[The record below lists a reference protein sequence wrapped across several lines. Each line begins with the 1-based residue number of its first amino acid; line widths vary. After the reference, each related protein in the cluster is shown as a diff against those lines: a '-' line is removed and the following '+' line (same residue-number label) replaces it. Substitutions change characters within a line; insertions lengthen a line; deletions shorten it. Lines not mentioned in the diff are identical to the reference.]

1 MKWKE
6 QGHTIENVFVL
17 VLFVLFA
24 AGVTGVLALGAGSYK
39 KLVKRDTD
47 NYNKQILTTYIS
59 ARIQSNDVEQGV
71 AIGGF
76 QKAETPD
83 GIQTLHLYEE
93 HKDGVYDTRIYY
105 YKGQIYEL
113 ATLKG
118 VSLEYNAGTPI
129 MEAKGLAF
137 SRRGNRIIVEATD
150 VDGSC
155 QQVSVTLH
163 GNS

>member
-129 MEAKGLAF
+129 MEAKEIGRAH
-137 SRRGNRIIVEATD
+137 V
-150 VDGSC
+150 
-155 QQVSVTLH
+155 
-163 GNS
+163 